1 MLLKKL
7 QLYGFKSFADKTDV
21 VFEPGITCIVG
32 PNGAGKSNIVD
43 SIRWALGEQSV
54 KSLRSPSMD
63 NVIFNGTEGRKP
75 LGMGE
80 VSLVFSDFKGQ
91 LAFDFEEL
99 KITRQIFRNSDC
111 EYFINKNPCRMKDI
125 TNMFLDSGVGTD
137 TYFILEQGKMDA
149 ILSSKPLERRYIF
162 EEAAGVS
169 KYKARKEEALKKL
182 DQTDQNLQRIKD
194 VLGEVKRQINSLE
207 RHAKKAEKY
216 KKLAAELKDAEVT
229 VAKYRYDNFRNEI
242 DALDNKKNNLKNDI
256 DTTQNSVT
264 SEEVRLQ
271 EGRKNLLEE
280 EKKLTVRQEE
290 YYKVSN
296 EINNVFNKINLLEDR
311 KNSLTREI
319 EQIKGK
325 LEEIDKKNEGIVGQ
339 IGNAK
344 KEYDETVKGL
354 TDEKENIGKQADTA
368 KKLREK
374 HRQNEKQLEELRVQI
389 FDVMNEAVHL
399 KNELKTAENRLNELR
414 FAKEKLERKKQELVV
429 RKKTGDKRLSEL
441 KTELADI
448 GGNKKLRT
456 SAEVYEYTAE
466 EVKTIETIGISISGD
481 FDRAEKEKELS
492 SVKIIIRSLRE
503 QWGSYVKKVKPLF
516 KILQDVKGTVA
527 KKQEEQSLTEEL
539 VRVEREVKVM
549 ESELSELTKEE
560 SALSIRKDELAGKSG
575 ASAETQKEKEEK
587 IKALESEVLAARKD
601 EQTEN
606 ENFTDRKVRLT
617 FLEQREINLKNELS
631 RMGLNIDEL
640 EVNKTSYFKES
651 ENKAGQLSGLDKEVA
666 ALQSFL
672 KEIAPKKD
680 SLEKLLADEKVNN
693 DKIRDSFYKDE
704 EQLRTYRKDYEV
716 KQKQLFELEIE
727 INKQDL
733 ESKAVK
739 DRVVRD
745 YHVDVSQLALE
756 KDYIKDNS
764 LTVEAADI
772 KITELRVAIEE
783 MGSVNLASM
792 DEYQELTVRFN
803 FLSGQEKDL
812 VDAKNELLKVIQE
825 LNQTTKELFMETFTK
840 IKANFNEV
848 FRKLFNGGH
857 GDLQLMDESNI
868 LETGIEIIARPPGK
882 RPLSVAMLSGGE
894 RAMTAI
900 GLLFAVF
907 MVKPSPFCIL
917 DEIDAPLDDSNVL
930 RFRDMLKETFSN
942 VQFIIITH
950 NKLTME
956 CADTLYGIT
965 QLEKGV
971 STVVSVKLKDIDP
984 ATGKVSAE
992 AVKRRAAAS

>member
-216 KKLAAELKDAEVT
+216 KKLAAELKEAEVT
-229 VAKYRYDNFRNEI
+229 VGKYRYDNFRNEV
-242 DALDNKKNNLKNDI
+242 DALTTKKTNLQNDI
-256 DTTQNSVT
+256 DAIQNSIT

-325 LEEIDKKNEGIVGQ
+325 LEELDKKNEGLVGQ

-354 TDEKENIGKQADTA
+354 ADEKENIGKQADTA
-368 KKLREK
+368 KKLRDQ

-399 KNELKTAENRLNELR
+399 KNELKAAENRLNELKYS
-414 FAKEKLERKKQELVV
+414 KEKLERKKQELVI
-429 RKKTGDKRLSEL
+429 RKETGEKRLAEL

-448 GGNKKLRT
+448 GGSKKLTT

-466 EVKTIETIGISISGD
+466 EVKSIEAIGNTIAGD

-492 SVKIIIRSLRE
+492 NIKIIIKSLRE
-503 QWGSYVKKVKPLF
+503 QWGAYVKKVKPLF
-516 KILQDVKGTVA
+516 KILQDVKGTVS
-527 KKQEEQSLTEEL
+527 KKQEEQSLTDEL
-539 VRVEREVKVM
+539 SRVERELAVM
-549 ESELSELTKEE
+549 DTELSELTKEE
-560 SALSIRKDELAGKSG
+560 TALSLRNAELSGKSG
-575 ASAETQKEKEEK
+575 ASAEAQKEKEEK
-587 IKALESEVLAARKD
+587 IKALEAEVLVARKD
-601 EQTEN
+601 EQAEN
-606 ENFTDRKVRLT
+606 EKFTDRKVRLT
-617 FLEQREINLKNELS
+617 FLEQRELNLKNELS

-640 EVNKTSYFKES
+640 EVNKSSYVKES
-651 ENKAGQLSGLDKEVA
+651 ENKAEQLLGLDKEVV
-666 ALQSFL
+666 ALLAFL

-680 SLEKLLADEKVNN
+680 SLEKSLVNEKVNN

-704 EQLRTYRKDYEV
+704 EQLRTYRKDYEI
-716 KQKQLFELEIE
+716 KQKQKFELEIE
-727 INKQDL
+727 VNKQDL
-733 ESKAVK
+733 EAKAVK
-739 DRVVRD
+739 DRVIRD

-764 LTVEAADI
+764 LTVEAADL
-772 KITELRVAIEE
+772 KITELRVAMEE
-783 MGSVNLASM
+783 MGSVNMSSM
-792 DEYQELTVRFN
+792 DEYQELTVRFE

-812 VDAKNELLKVIQE
+812 VDAKNELLKTIQE

-992 AVKRRAAAS
+992 AAKKAKAG

>member
-7 QLYGFKSFADKTDV
+7 QLYGFKSFADKTDIA
-21 VFEPGITCIVG
+21 FEPGITCIVG

-80 VSLVFSDFKGQ
+80 VSLIFSDLKGQ

-169 KYKARKEEALKKL
+169 KYKAKKEEALKKL

-216 KKLAAELKDAEVT
+216 KKLAGELKEAEVT
-229 VAKYRYDNFRNEI
+229 VGKYRYDNFRNQI
-242 DALDNKKNNLKNDI
+242 DALSAGKKKLEKDI
-256 DTTQNSVT
+256 EAIQKSITN
-264 SEEVRLQ
+264 EEISLQ

-280 EKKLTVRQEE
+280 EKKLTVKQEE
-290 YYKVSN
+290 FYKVSN
-296 EINNVFNKINLLEDR
+296 EINNVFNKISLLEDR
-311 KNSLTREI
+311 KNSLNRDI
-319 EQIKGK
+319 EQIKLK
-325 LEEIDKKNEGIVGQ
+325 LEELEKKNEAMAGQ
-339 IGNAK
+339 KSAAK
-344 KEYDETVKGL
+344 KEYAETAKGL
-354 TDEKENIGKQADTA
+354 AGEKADLGKHADST

-399 KNELKTAENRLNELR
+399 KNELKTAENRLNELKY
-414 FAKEKLERKKQELVV
+414 AKEKLERKKQELTV
-429 RKKTGDKRLSEL
+429 RKETGEKRLSVL
-441 KTELADI
+441 KAELADI
-448 GGNKKLRT
+448 GGNKKLTT

-466 EVKTIETIGISISGD
+466 EVKNIEAIGVSISAD
-481 FDRAEKEKELS
+481 FDRVEKTKELS
-492 SVKIIIRSLRE
+492 SIKMIVKTLRQ

-527 KKQEEQSLTEEL
+527 KKQEEQSLSEEL
-539 VRVEREVKVM
+539 SRVEREIKLM
-549 ESELSELTKEE
+549 EAELSELQKEE
-560 SALSIRKDELAGKSG
+560 SALSLNREELSAKAG
-575 ASAETQKEKEEK
+575 ASLNAQKEKEEK
-587 IKALESEVLAARKD
+587 IKALEAEVIAARND
-601 EQTEN
+601 ERTEN
-606 ENFTDRKVRLT
+606 EKFTDRKVRLT
-617 FLEQREINLKNELS
+617 FLEQREINLRNELA
-631 RMGLNIDEL
+631 RMDLNIDEMG
-640 EVNKTSYFKES
+640 VTKTSYHKEA
-651 ENKAGQLSGLDKEVA
+651 EGKAEQLIGLDKEVA

-672 KEIAPKKD
+672 KEIAPKKN
-680 SLEKLLADEKVNN
+680 SLEKALANEKVNN
-693 DKIRDSFYKDE
+693 DKVRDSFYKDE
-704 EQLRTYRKDYEV
+704 EKLRTFRKEHELKIKNMYDLEIDLT
-716 KQKQLFELEIE
+716 KQELEA
-727 INKQDL
+727 
-733 ESKAVK
+733 KAVK
-739 DRVVRD
+739 DRLLRD
-745 YHVDVSQLALE
+745 YHTDVSQLTLE
-756 KDYIKDNS
+756 KDYMKENS
-764 LTVEAADI
+764 LTVEAADL

-783 MGSVNLASM
+783 MGPVNLSSM
-792 DEYQELTVRFN
+792 DEFQELTVRFK

-812 VDAKNELLKVIQE
+812 TDAKNELLKTIQE
-825 LNQTTKELFMETFTK
+825 LDHTTKELFMETFIK

-857 GDLQLMDESNI
+857 GDLELMDEGNI

-992 AVKRRAAAS
+992 AAKKAKAG